1 MSKIGTYALEVMEDE
16 ANTRYRNDMEAG
28 SDMVLRYTARGRVKA
43 KTTSKLNAVRA
54 APSKYE
60 PRYRT

>member
-28 SDMVLRYTARGRVKA
+28 SYLVLRNPARGRVKA
-43 KTTSKLNAVRA
+43 KTPNKFDAVRA
-54 APSKYE
+54 APNEHEARS
-60 PRYRT
+60 RT

>member
-28 SDMVLRYTARGRVKA
+28 SYLVLRNPARGEYMA
-43 KTTSKLNAVRA
+43 SQDT
-54 APSKYE
+54 
-60 PRYRT
+60 

>member
-1 MSKIGTYALEVMEDE
+1 MSKIGTYALERMEDE
-16 ANTRYRNDMEAG
+16 ANARYRNDMEAG
-28 SDMVLRYTARGRVKA
+28 SYLVLRNPARGRVKA